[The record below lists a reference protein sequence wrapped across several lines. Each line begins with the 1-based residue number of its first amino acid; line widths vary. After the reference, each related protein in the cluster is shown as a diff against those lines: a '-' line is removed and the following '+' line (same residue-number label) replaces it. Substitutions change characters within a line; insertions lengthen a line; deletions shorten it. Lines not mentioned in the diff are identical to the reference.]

1 MKAKPNSGGGGAKPP
16 VKKTVQSMREAVKTA
31 KTVKK
36 TPPTESRYDR
46 IDRSINSKNAK
57 SEQNDL
63 KKGIAAKRTSDKF
76 VDRSYPKP
84 VKVGPESPYQKTDR
98 VINSKNAKSDQ
109 KMTQSAIAAE
119 KKRQLAVKAA
129 AAKRASISR
138 SGGQGRPLP
147 KPSGQ
152 QLPRAY

>member
-1 MKAKPNSGGGGAKPP
+1 MKAKPVGSGGGGAKPTP
-16 VKKTVQSMREAVKTA
+16 KKTVQSMREAAKTA
-31 KTVKK
+31 KK
-36 TPPTESRYDR
+36 TPAKTSGMGTPTESTYDR

-76 VDRSYPKP
+76 VDRTYPKP
-84 VKVGPESPYQKTDR
+84 VKVGPESTYKKVDR

-119 KKRQLAVKAA
+119 KKRQLAARAA
-129 AAKRASISR
+129 AAKRR
-138 SGGQGRPLP
+138 SSSP
-147 KPSGQ
+147 KSSGQ
-152 QLPRAY
+152 LLPGAY